1 MSETFNT
8 ISGDFMS
15 GSGESKNVVVIGGG
29 VAGLNAALDLADQ
42 GFTVYLLEKEESL
55 GGLIPKLHRLYP
67 LCSCCKVTNRA
78 IACQQHPSI
87 KVMTCATIEE
97 VSGSAPS
104 FRLSVKTPAGT
115 QKIEAGAIILASG
128 LEPFDPSVYD
138 TYAYSSFPN
147 VITSLEF
154 EWMQKPIGPSKGVV
168 TRPSDGKVPRKV
180 AWLQCVGSR
189 DINKCDAPYCSSV
202 CCMYALK
209 EAVHFKDAA
218 PEADTAIFFMDM
230 RTHGKG
236 YEGYLNDAVKKGVR
250 LVRTRIHSIER
261 TPGGEDLVL
270 EYVDENGEKKEEVF
284 DLVVLSVG
292 LRPSQGVREAAEKL
306 GVKLTEYGYIE
317 TAELDPCVTNVPGVF
332 ACGSATGPRDVFQSV
347 TEAQAA
353 AAKAAAY
360 LGGVGVCASSLS
372 LRDVSAEEPRI
383 GVLFSVCPGRPAG
396 FDTLVDDLMK
406 FSKGLQGVAS
416 VDRIDLLDSQAFA
429 KVSEWLKNSGV
440 NRLVYASCSPI
451 MHREMIE
458 WAMKRAGLNPTLYD
472 YVDMRIA
479 GTDDG
484 HKARIRDQIR
494 AAVLHARLSEPLPV
508 KAVPIEQSALVIG
521 GGIAGMTA
529 ALALADQG
537 IGVTIVEKKDRL
549 GGHAH
554 KIHSTWQGTD
564 IQPYVADLVKKVQ
577 SHSRIKVLLNATVD
591 GARGFGGQFETTVLQ
606 NGNRQTIRHG
616 AVIIATGAHSLR
628 PKEYCYGDHPEIY
641 RWSDFAKKLIDNPE
655 AFKQARCGVF
665 IQCVGSREPE
675 HPYCSRLCCTFAV
688 RTACDLKEKNPDLDL
703 YVLYRDIRTFGE
715 REKIYKEA
723 REKGVLFVR
732 FEVDKKPVVS
742 VENGK
747 IQVRVFDP
755 ILGRELIIQPDFI
768 SLQSAIYAE
777 PIDKLAALYKVSL
790 NEDGFLRESP
800 AKMRPVDAEMDGVF
814 AAGLVL
820 GPKGVEESVVEA
832 WAAAGRALRFLRQG
846 VVITGGVVAE
856 VNPDRCAVCLTCVRT
871 CPFGI
876 PYIESVQ
883 EAAYIDPS
891 LCVGC
896 GMCVSE
902 CPGKAIM
909 YRKLSDD
916 QIVEMTRALVQ
927 EA

>member
-1 MSETFNT
+1 M
-8 ISGDFMS
+8 G
-15 GSGESKNVVVIGGG
+15 GSGELKNVVVIGGG

-42 GFTVYLLEKEESL
+42 GFNVYVLEKGDSL

-67 LCSCCKVTNRA
+67 ICSCCKVTNRA
-78 IACQQHPSI
+78 IACQQHPNI
-87 KVMTCATIEE
+87 KVMTCATVEDI
-97 VSGSAPS
+97 SGSAPS
-104 FRLSVKTPAGT
+104 FKVSVKTLQGS
-115 QKIEAGAIILASG
+115 QQIEAGAIILAPG

-138 TYAYSSFPN
+138 TYAYSAFPN
-147 VITSLEF
+147 VITSVEF
-154 EWMQKPIGPSKGVV
+154 EWMQKPIGPNKGVV
-168 TRPSDGKVPRKV
+168 TRPSDGQVPKKV

-189 DINKCDAPYCSSV
+189 DVNKCDAPYCSSV

-209 EAVHFKDAA
+209 EAVHFKDAV

-236 YEGYLNDAVKKGVR
+236 YEQYLNNAKEKGVR
-250 LVRTRIHSIER
+250 FVRTRIHSIER
-261 TPGGEDLVL
+261 GPGSEDLVL
-270 EYVDENGEKKEEVF
+270 EYVDENGDKKEEVF

-292 LRPSQGVREAAEKL
+292 LRPSPGVKEVAEKL

-317 TAELDPCVTNVPGVF
+317 TAELDPCATGVPGVF
-332 ACGSATGPRDVFQSV
+332 ACGAATGPRDVFQSV

-353 AAKAAAY
+353 AARVAAY
-360 LGGVGVCASSLS
+360 LGGSGDGASGVS
-372 LRDVSAEEPRI
+372 LRDVSGEEPRVGI
-383 GVLFSVCPGRPAG
+383 LFSVCPGRPAG
-396 FDTLVDDLMK
+396 FDALVDDLMK
-406 FSKGLQGVAS
+406 FGKELQGVAS
-416 VDRIDLLDSQAFA
+416 VERIDLVDSQAFA
-429 KVSEWLKNSGV
+429 KVAEWLKASGV
-440 NRLVYASCSPI
+440 NRLIYASCNPI

-458 WAMKRAGLNPTLYD
+458 WAMKQAGLNPTLYD
-472 YVDMRIA
+472 YVDMRIV
-479 GTDDG
+479 GTDEN
-484 HKARIRDQIR
+484 HRTRLRDQIR
-494 AAVLHARLSEPLPV
+494 AAVLHARLTEPLPV
-508 KAVPIEQSALVIG
+508 KAVPVEQSALVVG

-537 IGVTIVEKKDRL
+537 IQVTLVEKKDRL

-554 KIHSTWQGTD
+554 KVHGTWQGTD
-564 IQPYVADLVKKVQ
+564 IQSYVADLTKRVQ
-577 SHSRIKVLLNATVD
+577 NNPRINVLLNANVD
-591 GARGFGGQFETTVLQ
+591 SARGFGGQFETTIVQ
-606 NGNRQTIRHG
+606 NGNRLAVKHG

-628 PKEYCYGDHPEIY
+628 PREYCYGDHPEIY
-641 RWSDFAKKLIDNPE
+641 RWSDLAKKLIDDPD
-655 AFKQARCGVF
+655 AFKSARCGVF

-675 HPYCSRLCCTFAV
+675 RPYCSRLCCTFAV

-732 FEVDKKPVVS
+732 FDVERKPVVK
-742 VENGK
+742 VEDGRIK
-747 IQVRVFDP
+747 VRVFDP
-755 ILGRELIIQPDFI
+755 ILGRELLIEPDFI

-777 PIDKLAALYKVSL
+777 PIDRLAAMYKVSL
-790 NEDGFLRESP
+790 NDEGFLRESP
-800 AKMRPVDAEMDGVF
+800 AKMRPVDAEMEGVF

-846 VVITGGVVAE
+846 VVMTGGVVAE